1 MSRAPGMCPQRL
13 FTNTELFMTAGE
25 RNSAPAPS
33 SQTSRATGAWE
44 PRDPRLFLGRA
55 VRKVSR
61 APGARRGCR
70 ARLRCGRR
78 CLCLGDAEGLQPR
91 PSWGL
96 ETLRPPAP
104 SAATPGA
111 GLPDLHPSVCLSPNP
126 APGKLPVPE
135 EKKSTS
141 EAEVSDKS

>member
-25 RNSAPAPS
+25 RNSTPAPS
-33 SQTSRATGAWE
+33 SQTSRAAGAWE
-44 PRDPRLFLGRA
+44 PRDPRLFRGRA
-55 VRKVSR
+55 VGKVSR

-70 ARLRCGRR
+70 ARLRCGRG

-96 ETLRPPAP
+96 ETLRSPSSFSGDARRRPPRSP
-104 SAATPGA
+104 SLRLSISEPG
-111 GLPDLHPSVCLSPNP
+111 
-126 APGKLPVPE
+126 PGKTPSSRGKE
-135 EKKSTS
+135 IHFGS
-141 EAEVSDKS
+141 